1 MGYLAAWS
9 LEMVRLL
16 IAWLCQP
23 STLAVWSRKMNEI
36 FILLFLVSYRE
47 NSKNKKANSMK
58 YPNYYSS

>member
-9 LEMVRLL
+9 LEMVILP

-23 STLAVWSRKMNEI
+23 STLTLWSRKMNEV

-47 NSKNKKANSMK
+47 NSKNKK
-58 YPNYYSS
+58 PTV